1 LPEFVVMVFAIKIT
15 LLIQLVMIPAF
26 WKARAQQ
33 IVDEGHLD
41 SSTKGSGGQR
51 LVLEIGCNEG
61 KISAIFARAIAARQE
76 ASNSNTL
83 HASLPI
89 FIGYDK
95 WSAWSRI
102 PNSPA
107 CFLTTLMNAGVPREC
122 VIANRMDTTSKAAKT
137 TLPYASD
144 SISLI
149 ICSFGLSELILLSR
163 VDRGTLFRELVRA
176 LEPEGRVVLVER
188 GDGGNWGRRFWKGPV
203 GSYQRILLEEMGW
216 PRENAVVRWDRGFWY
231 MVAVKPSGTGGT
243 V

>member
-1 LPEFVVMVFAIKIT
+1 MRVTSIPVQKVV
-15 LLIQLVMIPAF
+15 
-26 WKARAQQ
+26 
-33 IVDEGHLD
+33 VDEGWCSRLGATRARFLP
-41 SSTKGSGGQR
+41 SSPGPSQQDKR
-51 LVLEIGCNEG
+51 V
-61 KISAIFARAIAARQE
+61 
-76 ASNSNTL
+76 

-122 VIANRMDTTSKAAKT
+122 VIANQMDTTSKAAKT

-144 SISLI
+144 SISLS

-163 VDRGTLFRELVRA
+163 VDRGTLFRELVRV

-188 GDGGNWGRRFWKGPV
+188 GDGGNWGWGFWKGPV